1 MASRIK
7 NVTDIR
13 LDVEFFEDFRF
24 QKIMRTFGIEGV
36 MGIILL
42 WCYCA
47 KHFPSD
53 SGHFPSCFDE
63 EDLLF
68 ACKIS
73 LDRHDYIEMLLKL
86 EIIGKDTDHFFVCAW
101 DEMQPWA
108 AEARER
114 SKAAKL
120 AAEARWGK
128 NKSKVK
134 QSDKNEKQ
142 STGAGDSNGDADA
155 LPTHENGDAPAM
167 QNDDLRNA
175 PSPSPTLFVN
185 TPYSPPEGDELV
197 EVFCEVLPE
206 LPRPKTL
213 TRELMRK
220 VKKCACESGPEGNG
234 IEWWRW
240 YFEQIRDYPYLL
252 GEVNP
257 EWKANLPWLIEGK
270 NMAKVFGGGFQ
281 SREEMEV
288 NELTSGRGMSEE
300 EFEARCAAG
309 GS

>member
-24 QKIMRTFGIEGV
+24 QKVMRRFGIEGV

-53 SGHFPSCFDE
+53 SGHFPACFDE

-68 ACKIS
+68 ACKIN
-73 LDRHDYIEMLLKL
+73 LDSHDYVEMLLQL
-86 EIIGKDTDHFFVCAW
+86 DIIGKDDDHFFVCAW

-128 NKSKVK
+128 KKNKTK
-134 QSDKNEKQ
+134 QDDTKKEDPS
-142 STGAGDSNGDADA
+142 SAGDINGDADA
-155 LPTHENGDAPAM
+155 MPTHENKDAPAL

-175 PSPSPTLFVN
+175 PSPTPTLYVK
-185 TPYSPPEGDELV
+185 TPYSPPKGDELV
-197 EVFCEVLPE
+197 EIFCEILPE
-206 LPRPKTL
+206 LSKPKSL
-213 TRELMRK
+213 TKELMKK
-220 VKKCACESGPEGNG
+220 VERCGYEFGPDGNG
-234 IEWWRW
+234 IDWWQW

-257 EWKANLPWLIEGK
+257 EWKASLPWLIEGK
-270 NMAKVFGGGFQ
+270 NIAKVFGGGFQ
-281 SREEMEV
+281 SREDVEV
-288 NELTSGRGMSEE
+288 NGLTSGSGMSEE